1 MIDKKQVDEW
11 KQLVLTNPKRLQEEE
26 EVIGKYGQIFHPSNL
41 DRLTKEDFKSFLV
54 IKNNRHWDGIH
65 RQSNMITE
73 NMPRLIGALKILLD
87 ETRSLKERLNDLFS
101 PKGPSMIKGLGR
113 AIVTPI
119 LLVVYPERYG
129 VFNTKSEAGLEA
141 AGLLPNLK
149 GKSFAERY
157 VLVNEALKAFS
168 KEHGLTLWQTDD
180 ILGWLSFSDKPIG
193 REEDEDSAEVE
204 AILQKEG
211 VTDIAEF
218 GLEKFLEDFLVYNW
232 EKTSLGKTYAILEK
246 DGDLI
251 GQQYDTEIVGRID
264 ILAKSKDGKEWLV
277 IELKR
282 GRSSDEVVGQVLR
295 YIGFVSEHL
304 ASEGETV
311 KGLIILGS
319 HDDRIRYALKTLP
332 NVSLQTYEVNF
343 KLNNME

>member
-1 MIDKKQVDEW
+1 MIDKKQIEEW
-11 KQLVLTNPKRLQEEE
+11 RQHIMTNPKRLKEEE
-26 EVIGKYGQIFHPSNL
+26 DVIGKYGQIFHPSNL

-65 RQSNMITE
+65 RQGNMITE
-73 NMPRLIGALKILLD
+73 NMRRLIGALKILLD
-87 ETRSLKERLNDLFS
+87 ETRSLKERLDELFP

-119 LLVVYPERYG
+119 LLVVHPERYG

-157 VLVNEALKAFS
+157 IAVNEVLRLFA
-168 KEHGLTLWQTDD
+168 KEHELTLWQTDE
-180 ILGWLSFSDKPIG
+180 IVGWLSLGNKPIG
-193 REEDEDSAEVE
+193 SEEDEDSEEVE

-211 VTDIAEF
+211 VTDVAEF
-218 GLEKFLEDFLVYNW
+218 GLEKFLEEFLVYNW
-232 EKTSLGKTYAILEK
+232 DKTPLGATHSILEE

-251 GQQYDTEIVGRID
+251 GQQYDTKIIGRID
-264 ILAKSKDGKEWLV
+264 ILAKSKDGNEWLV

-295 YIGFVSEHL
+295 YIGFVTEHL
-304 ASEGETV
+304 ASEGQTV